1 MRVFFCIS
9 DFRILNLVLG
19 QNLISVIDLGTFLA
33 IASTMG
39 IFEYS
44 KVCPY
49 LDFAEGFNMY
59 RQMKNPLSLM

>member
-1 MRVFFCIS
+1 MSIYFCIS

-19 QNLISVIDLGTFLA
+19 QNLISVIDSGSFLA
-33 IASTMG
+33 NALKMG

-44 KVCPY
+44 KVGPC
-49 LDFAEGFNMY
+49 LDFVEGFKMY